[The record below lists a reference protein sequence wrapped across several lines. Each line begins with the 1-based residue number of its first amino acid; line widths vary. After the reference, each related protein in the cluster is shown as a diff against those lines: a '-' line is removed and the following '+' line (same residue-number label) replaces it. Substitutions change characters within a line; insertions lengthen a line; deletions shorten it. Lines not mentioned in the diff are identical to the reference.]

1 MTRKHF
7 SKLSE
12 PIQYRLLLL
21 KGVCIAERSAGNVL
35 LLLFQIDRFYVE
47 IAFDH
52 DSDEILSSR
61 SFEDTAEL
69 GPYLEDIIPPMG
81 E

>member
-1 MTRKHF
+1 MTRKYF

-21 KGVCIAERSAGNVL
+21 KGVCIAERSVGNTL

-47 IAFDH
+47 IAFDNN
-52 DSDEILSSR
+52 SEEVLSSR

-69 GPYLEDIIPPMG
+69 GPYLDDVMPPL
-81 E
+81 

>member
-1 MTRKHF
+1 MTRKYF

-21 KGVCIAERSAGNVL
+21 KGVCIAERSDGNLL
-35 LLLFQIDRFYVE
+35 LLLFQIDHFYVE
-47 IAFDH
+47 IAFDN

-61 SFEDTAEL
+61 SFEDMAEL
-69 GPYLEDIIPPMG
+69 GPYLEDIMPPMG

>member
-1 MTRKHF
+1 MTRKYF

-21 KGVCIAERSAGNVL
+21 KGVCIAERTVGNTL

-47 IAFDH
+47 IAFDNN
-52 DSDEILSSR
+52 SDEVLSSR

-69 GPYLEDIIPPMG
+69 GPYLDDIMPPL
-81 E
+81 

>member
-1 MTRKHF
+1 MTRNNF

-21 KGVCIAERSAGNVL
+21 RGVCIAERMAGDVL
-35 LLLFQIDRFYVE
+35 LLLFQIDSFYVE
-47 IAFDH
+47 IAFDNY
-52 DSDEILSSR
+52 SDEVLSAR

-69 GPYLEDIIPPMG
+69 APYLNDILPHL
-81 E
+81 

>member
-1 MTRKHF
+1 MTRKYF

-21 KGVCIAERSAGNVL
+21 KGVCVAERTVGNML
-35 LLLFQIDRFYVE
+35 LLLFQIDHFYVE
-47 IAFDH
+47 VAFDNN
-52 DSDEILSSR
+52 SDEVLSAR

-69 GPYLEDIIPPMG
+69 GPYLDDVMPPI
-81 E
+81 

>member
-1 MTRKHF
+1 MTRKYF

-21 KGVCIAERSAGNVL
+21 KGVCVAERTVGNTL
-35 LLLFQIDRFYVE
+35 LLLFQLDHFYVE
-47 IAFDH
+47 VAFDNN
-52 DSDEILSSR
+52 SDEVLSAR

-69 GPYLEDIIPPMG
+69 GPYLDDVLPPM
-81 E
+81 

>member
-1 MTRKHF
+1 MTRNNF

-21 KGVCIAERSAGNVL
+21 RGVCIAERMAGDVL
-35 LLLFQIDRFYVE
+35 LLLFQIDGFYVE
-47 IAFDH
+47 IAFDNY
-52 DSDEILSSR
+52 SDEVLSAR

-69 GPYLEDIIPPMG
+69 SPYLNDILPHL
-81 E
+81 

>member
-1 MTRKHF
+1 MTRKYF

-12 PIQYRLLLL
+12 PTQYRLLLL

-47 IAFDH
+47 IAFDN
-52 DSDEILSSR
+52 DSDDILSAR

-69 GPYLEDIIPPMG
+69 GPYLEDIIPPVG
-81 E
+81 

>member
-1 MTRKHF
+1 MTRKYF

-21 KGVCIAERSAGNVL
+21 KGVCVAERTAGDVL
-35 LLLFQIDRFYVE
+35 LLLFQIDNFYVE
-47 IAFDH
+47 VAFDNH
-52 DSDEILSSR
+52 SDEVLSAR

-69 GPYLEDIIPPMG
+69 TPYLKDILPPL
-81 E
+81 